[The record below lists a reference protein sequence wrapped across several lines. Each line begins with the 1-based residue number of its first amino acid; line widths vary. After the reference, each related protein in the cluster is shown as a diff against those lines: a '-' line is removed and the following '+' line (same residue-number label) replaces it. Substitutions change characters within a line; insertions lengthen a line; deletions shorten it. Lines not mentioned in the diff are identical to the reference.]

1 VVILVIAIILA
12 IALPGLSA
20 MTTDS
25 RFSAAVQQ
33 LNGVIT
39 RAQIE
44 SQADMNMT
52 AVRIMPSAWAV
63 GSADGGA
70 PNRQTAVNYRY
81 SGAYDP
87 SSNFV
92 EQLEPRPD
100 TPIVTLP
107 ANIWAAPVEAVST
120 TDPRATPTLTGS
132 LGQFRSD
139 PANTAFLPSDD
150 FLIVFDPQAGVR
162 GSVTSGGP
170 QPGGSGPR
178 SSWNGFALRAYNA
191 DASSN
196 TFGQEI
202 GAPDGMRRYNYSGIV
217 LYPREPF
224 VALGEQ
230 ATAQVRQE
238 LLQRLGRP
246 YYVHRFGGGLV
257 MGAP

>member
-1 VVILVIAIILA
+1 MVVVVIAIILA

-25 RFSAAVQQ
+25 RFSAALQQ
-33 LNGVIT
+33 LNGAMT

-52 AVRIMPSAWAV
+52 AVRIMPSAWAA
-63 GSADGGA
+63 GSADSGD

-81 SGAYDP
+81 TGSYD
-87 SSNFV
+87 SAGDFT
-92 EQLEPRPD
+92 EQMEPRPD
-100 TPIVTLP
+100 TPIITLP
-107 ANIWAAPVEAVST
+107 ANIWAAPVESVST
-120 TDPRATPTLTGS
+120 SDPRALPTLTGS
-132 LGQFRSD
+132 FGQFRSSPAD
-139 PANTAFLPSDD
+139 PAFLPADD
-150 FLIVFDPQAGVR
+150 FLIVFDPNTGVR
-162 GSVTSGGP
+162 GAVTSGGP
-170 QPGGSGPR
+170 QPGGGPR
-178 SSWNGFALRAYNA
+178 NSWIGFGLRGLDANA
-191 DASSN
+191 ASP
-196 TFGQEI
+196 TFGEEI
-202 GAPDGMRRYNYSGIV
+202 GVGQNLRRYNYSGIV

-230 ATAQVRQE
+230 ADAQDRQG